1 MASPDTRLHIE
12 GHAPLAFIGADKL
25 SAELGNSNASER
37 KQLLTLR
44 EFLRAMIC
52 RRGPKPLNLSVPAA
66 LASKLGLTAEALK
79 DKMAKGLVTSVSETG
94 RDEDA
99 GRMRLTFRYRA
110 RVWRVVV
117 EADGT
122 LVEDPVPAGK
132 PGHAKDPFSLL
143 DLARDAS

>member
-1 MASPDTRLHIE
+1 MVELSPEI
-12 GHAPLAFIGADKL
+12 L
-25 SAELGNSNASER
+25 SIVDGDVTIDA
-37 KQLLTLR
+37 
-44 EFLRAMIC
+44 
-52 RRGPKPLNLSVPAA
+52 AA
-66 LASKLGLTAEALK
+66 LASKLGLSAEALK

-132 PGHAKDPFSLL
+132 PGHAKDPLSLL

>member
-1 MASPDTRLHIE
+1 
-12 GHAPLAFIGADKL
+12 
-25 SAELGNSNASER
+25 
-37 KQLLTLR
+37 
-44 EFLRAMIC
+44 
-52 RRGPKPLNLSVPAA
+52 
-66 LASKLGLTAEALK
+66 
-79 DKMAKGLVTSVSETG
+79 MAKGLVTSVSETG

-122 LVEDPVPAGK
+122 LVEDPLPAGK

-143 DLARDAS
+143 IPEQAAPLFRNDGAPLFRSIAAQRSD